1 MHAGSLVQLTLD
13 LWSCS
18 NAASTTAAIM
28 ACRSAQL
35 LYRAGRRLIS
45 PASQTSLLLTFPPP
59 QSQALTTNDCK

>member
-28 ACRSAQL
+28 ACLSAQL
-35 LYRAGRRLIS
+35 LYRTGNRLTS
-45 PASQTSLLLTFPPP
+45 PASLTSLLLTFPPP
-59 QSQALTTNDCK
+59 QSQALTTKND